1 MQSLAQHP
9 GRPPVTAP
17 PDEAA
22 VRTDGLAKTYPG
34 GVAAVQ
40 GLGLTVRRGEVLA
53 LLGPNGAGKSTTVGM
68 LTTSVVPTAGRA
80 WVAGV
85 DVVTHP
91 ALARRNIGVVPQH
104 NTLDRSLNVR
114 ENLAFHGRFFGM
126 RAARARSEADA
137 LLERV
142 ALTQAAGR
150 PVAELSGGMAQRL
163 MIARAIMHHPAV
175 LFLDEPTAGLD
186 PQSRIALHDLV
197 RELNASGQTILL
209 ITFQGIFAVG
219 MPLIQEFGYT
229 REIEDR
235 ALSPLPVALVA
246 FAKVIAGTMQ
256 GLLAA
261 LVVFPLAFF
270 VPSSRP
276 DIDIHWAVLLTLAPL
291 AALMCSS
298 LGLFIGTVFDPRTVT
313 AMAAIILTPLMFL
326 GCTLYPWRTLGTIP
340 WVQALSLANPLTY
353 ASEGFR
359 AAVTPAAHLSLLV
372 IYPVLAGFTGLL
384 LWQGI
389 RHFQRRIV
397 S

>member
-1 MQSLAQHP
+1 MQSLVQHS

-34 GVAAVQ
+34 GVAAVR

-85 DVVTHP
+85 DVVAHP

-209 ITFQGIFAVG
+209 ITHDMEETDQLA
-219 MPLIQEFGYT
+219 
-229 REIEDR
+229 DR
-235 ALSPLPVALVA
+235 VAIIDRGRLLALGTPDELKRSVAADTVVKVVA
-246 FAKVIAGTMQ
+246 ETDPAA
-256 GLLAA
+256 LAA
-261 LVVFPLAFF
+261 LLRAEVPGARDAHVLDDAVILTVRGNGAVFPDVAAAAERARLALRD
-270 VPSSRP
+270 VRVDEP
-276 DIDIHWAVLLTLAPL
+276 TLE
-291 AALMCSS
+291 
-298 LGLFIGTVFDPRTVT
+298 TVFIT
-313 AMAAIILTPLMFL
+313 LTGKEL
-326 GCTLYPWRTLGTIP
+326 R
-340 WVQALSLANPLTY
+340 
-353 ASEGFR
+353 ER
-359 AAVTPAAHLSLLV
+359 
-372 IYPVLAGFTGLL
+372 
-384 LWQGI
+384 
-389 RHFQRRIV
+389 
-397 S
+397 

>member
-1 MQSLAQHP
+1 MQPLAQHP
-9 GRPPVTAP
+9 GRPPATAP
-17 PDEAA
+17 PDETA

-40 GLGLTVRRGEVLA
+40 GLGLSVRRGEVLA

-85 DVVTHP
+85 DVVAHP
-91 ALARRNIGVVPQH
+91 ALARRNIGVVPQR
-104 NTLDRSLNVR
+104 NTLDRSLTVR

-209 ITFQGIFAVG
+209 ITHDMEEADQLA
-219 MPLIQEFGYT
+219 
-229 REIEDR
+229 DR
-235 ALSPLPVALVA
+235 VAIIDHGRLLALGTPDELKRSVAADTVVKVA
-246 FAKVIAGTMQ
+246 AETDPAA
-256 GLLAA
+256 LAA
-261 LVVFPLAFF
+261 LLRAEVPGARDAHVLDDAVILTVRGNGAVFPEVAAAAERARLALRD
-270 VPSSRP
+270 VRVDEP
-276 DIDIHWAVLLTLAPL
+276 TLE
-291 AALMCSS
+291 
-298 LGLFIGTVFDPRTVT
+298 TVFIT
-313 AMAAIILTPLMFL
+313 LTGKEL
-326 GCTLYPWRTLGTIP
+326 R
-340 WVQALSLANPLTY
+340 
-353 ASEGFR
+353 ER
-359 AAVTPAAHLSLLV
+359 
-372 IYPVLAGFTGLL
+372 
-384 LWQGI
+384 
-389 RHFQRRIV
+389 
-397 S
+397 